1 MRQLGHDV
9 DHVARNFDVDRP
21 LVAGRGVQ
29 HAVDLAKGHR
39 RIVQLGA
46 GDAQLFEHFELRAKI
61 AHPVVQ
67 QRIVDAARSSPGE
80 PVITTTGDF
89 SA

>member
-9 DHVARNFDVDRP
+9 HHVARNLDVDRP

-29 HAVDLAKGHR
+29 HAVDLVKGGQ
-39 RIVQLGA
+39 RIGQLGA
-46 GDAQLFEHFELRAKI
+46 GDAQLLEHVVLRAKV

-67 QRIVDAARSSPGE
+67 QRIVDAARSSR
-80 PVITTTGDF
+80 
-89 SA
+89 ANR